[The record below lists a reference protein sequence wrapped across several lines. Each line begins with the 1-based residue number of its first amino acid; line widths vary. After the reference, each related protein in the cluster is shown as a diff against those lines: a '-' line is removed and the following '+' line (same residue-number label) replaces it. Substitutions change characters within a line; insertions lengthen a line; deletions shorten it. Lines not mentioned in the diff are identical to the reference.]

1 MIVLTIDT
9 CGENCSL
16 ELNKNGEL
24 FVKELSSNESTSE
37 NLLVKIEDLLIMAN
51 TNSSSVRKPTKK
63 QMFEG
68 LLKMPGLSQE
78 QIDFINHELELLSKK
93 NSADKKPTAQQT
105 ANEAIKVA
113 ILDNMAEGKMYTIT
127 DLIKS
132 VPECADLT
140 NQRVSAL
147 VRQLVDD
154 KVVVRTEDKRKAY
167 FSLA

>member
-1 MIVLTIDT
+1 
-9 CGENCSL
+9 
-16 ELNKNGEL
+16 
-24 FVKELSSNESTSE
+24 
-37 NLLVKIEDLLIMAN
+37 MAN
-51 TNSSSVRKPTKK
+51 TKKFTKRDYYNT
-63 QMFEG
+63 
-68 LLKMPGLSQE
+68 LLDLAEVKANPKLVE
-78 QIDFINHELELLSKK
+78 FIEHELELLDRK
-93 NSADKKPTAQQT
+93 NSTDKKPTAQQT